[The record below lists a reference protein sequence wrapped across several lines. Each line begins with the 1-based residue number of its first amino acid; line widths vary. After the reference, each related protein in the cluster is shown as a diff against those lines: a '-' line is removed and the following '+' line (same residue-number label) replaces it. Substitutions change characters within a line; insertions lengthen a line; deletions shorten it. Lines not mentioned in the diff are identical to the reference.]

1 MLENTR
7 LYLAYGANM
16 NMESM
21 SWRCP
26 QARPVGAFELKDW
39 QLEFYSH
46 ANIRP
51 CTGSSVH
58 GVLWAIT
65 EECEQH
71 LDAFEGFPDYY
82 IKKSWIQGDQHIMFY
97 EMSDF
102 KRGQP
107 TLGYISDIRNS
118 YHHWHLPV
126 QYLDQAV
133 NDTVKTKNPAFI

>member
-1 MLENTR
+1 MKR
-7 LYLAYGANM
+7 LYFAYGANM

-26 QARPVGAFELKDW
+26 QARPIGAFKLRNW

-46 ANIRP
+46 ANIRES
-51 CTGSSVH
+51 TGDSVP

-65 EECEQH
+65 TECEQS

-82 IKKSWIQGDQHIMFY
+82 TKRSWIQDGEHVMFY
-97 EMSDF
+97 EMADF
-102 KRGQP
+102 KRGRP
-107 TLGYISDIRNS
+107 SDGYIQDIRSS

-126 QYLDQAV
+126 EYLDQIV
-133 NDTVKTKNPAFI
+133 NATVKKKTAEYI